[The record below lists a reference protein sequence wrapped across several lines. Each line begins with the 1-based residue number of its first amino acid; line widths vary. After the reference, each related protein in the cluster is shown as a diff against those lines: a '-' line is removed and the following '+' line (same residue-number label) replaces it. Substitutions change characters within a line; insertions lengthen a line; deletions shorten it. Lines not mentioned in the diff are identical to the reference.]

1 MLKSGE
7 MMDALDEILN
17 SEASVDSKCE
27 SLCELMA
34 STESD
39 KDRDK
44 ADKYMDF
51 LNSINSNELHL
62 DPTFTCLCINEVFN
76 TCSAIIALLY
86 TDKLGESY
94 RHFFKLAGENL
105 KHVRELVSTSH
116 DLTSAAAI
124 KLAKQLTE
132 SLYATT
138 ENYSYSNIPE
148 RDRTEPYHK
157 ELKIAKEWHGMK
169 KPLLGKG
176 SIKKF
181 NAAAA
186 IPCPERIDFLKKR
199 ADAVVFLKSAKERLI
214 EAIVKNENSLSHLK
228 YFNECEYSIPY
239 ANDAYGARVKML
251 EMLYE
256 IIEKYGEQFA
266 LCFDNGIIQRFVDG
280 YFSEDDIK
288 QLLYLCETI
297 EKEAASF
304 TEIFA
309 TMRCK
314 TRKATDPSG
323 DTLTD
328 PINTDSIS

>member
-1 MLKSGE
+1 MLTSEE

-76 TCSAIIALLY
+76 TCNAIIAFLY
-86 TDKLGESY
+86 TDELGESY

-105 KHVRELVSTSH
+105 KHVRELVGTSH

-138 ENYSYSNIPE
+138 KNYSYYNIPE
-148 RDRTEPYHK
+148 RDRNVPYHK
-157 ELKIAKEWHGMK
+157 ELTIAREWHNRK

-186 IPCPERIDFLKKR
+186 IPCPENIDFLKKR
-199 ADAVVFLKSAKERLI
+199 ADTVVFLKSAKERLS
-214 EAIVKNENSLSHLK
+214 EAIVKNEDSLSHLK
-228 YFNECEYSIPY
+228 YTDEYEYSIPY
-239 ANDAYGARVKML
+239 ANDAYGARVKIL
-251 EMLYE
+251 KMLYE

-280 YFSEDDIK
+280 YFSQNDIDA
-288 QLLYLCETI
+288 LCIFCETI
-297 EKEAASF
+297 EKHAASF
-304 TEIFA
+304 TETFA
-309 TMRCK
+309 TMQRE
-314 TRKATDPSG
+314 TRKATDPST
-323 DTLTD
+323 DELTA
-328 PINTDSIS
+328 PSSTDSIS